1 MSFSSE
7 TKKQISQRISGSFCC
22 QMAEF
27 LALTKTDGTIG
38 IHGRDG
44 LVLAVTTENAAV
56 AKKIYKLSKEL
67 FSEPGKL
74 LVYKNNRFKK
84 NNRYE
89 IRIPYQEDVKDIFV
103 RLGIMNPDGSWGD
116 LSKNVFPFDSV
127 QKDCCKRSYLRGA
140 FLGSGSVNNPE
151 GTYHLEIVTPYP
163 EHAEAMRQLMEDFG
177 IQGKICV
184 RKNQYVLYLKNAD
197 QISEFLLQIG
207 AHQALLSFESERVRK
222 EMFNRINRQRNFDM
236 ANLDKTVSSSMAQVD
251 AIRKIEEAIG
261 LDSLTPALR
270 EAAELRLDNPDLCL
284 ADLAMLADP
293 PVGKSGMNHRLK
305 KLREIAEN
313 LS

>member
-7 TKKQISQRISGSFCC
+7 TKKQISQRISGSACC

-67 FSEPGKL
+67 FAEPGRL
-74 LVYKNNRFKK
+74 LVYKNTRLKK

-89 IRIPYQEDVKDIFV
+89 IRIPYQEDVKDLFI
-103 RLGIMNPDGSWGD
+103 RLGIMHPDGSWGD

-127 QKDCCKRSYLRGA
+127 KKDCCKRSYLRGA

-151 GTYHLEIVTPYP
+151 GAYHLEIVSPYK
-163 EHAEAMRQLMEDFG
+163 EHVEAMQGLMEDFG
-177 IQGKICV
+177 IHGKICL

-197 QISEFLLQIG
+197 QISEFLLNIG
-207 AHQALLSFESERVRK
+207 AHQALLTFESERVRK
-222 EMFNRINRQRNFDM
+222 EMFNNINRQRNFDM
-236 ANLDKTVSSSMAQVD
+236 ANVEKTVASAMSQTH
-251 AIRKIEEAIG
+251 AIRRIEETIG
-261 LDSLTPALR
+261 IDSLSPALK
-270 EAAELRLDNPDLCL
+270 EAAVLRKENPDLSL
-284 ADLAMLADP
+284 AELAALADP